1 MNATMRLPANEDGE
15 RFVLG
20 SVMLNDALWPD
31 VAGVL
36 GAEDFSLEKHRR
48 IYKRMADL
56 YGRGEHID
64 RVTVY
69 SELSQAGEAESC
81 DGLSYLIS
89 LDDGLP
95 QVPNVDSY
103 VRLVKEAAVL
113 RQTIFAAQG
122 LIQRCLSC
130 DPATDCLEWA
140 EKALTGISDRQK
152 PAGEW
157 LSAGDVIER
166 HPGGLNA
173 FLSPAVAGLG
183 IPTPWEPLTE
193 VMCGLH
199 REEMLIVA
207 GRPSMGKSIVLMEM
221 ARKAAS
227 EGFGSAVFSL
237 EMSKESLVQRMIADM
252 ANIDAQ
258 HLRSGRINQDERRRA
273 MQAATELAELP
284 LWIDD
289 TRARTVAAISSAL
302 RKLRAKHKVNFIGI
316 DHLQE
321 MIGDRRQNRHMELSE
336 MVRDLHYEAKKGNA
350 TMVLLSQL
358 SRKCEEENRRPQLS
372 DLRESGSIEEVADT
386 VLFVHR
392 PERYIKNRAKP
403 ELRGLAEFI
412 LAKQRNGPTG
422 KIEMVFLDTVQR
434 FALRAQEYGDRFQ
447 EGTWT
452 D

>member
-1 MNATMRLPANEDGE
+1 
-15 RFVLG
+15 
-20 SVMLNDALWPD
+20 MLNDALWQD
-31 VAGVL
+31 IAGVL
-36 GAEDFSLEKHRR
+36 TADDFSLEKHRR

-56 YGRGEHID
+56 YSRCEHID
-64 RVTVY
+64 RITVY
-69 SELSQAGEAESC
+69 SELDKAGEVESC
-81 DGLSYLIS
+81 DGLGYLIS

-103 VRLVKEAAVL
+103 VRLVKEAAIL

-130 DPATDCLEWA
+130 DPASDCLGWA
-140 EKALTGISDRQK
+140 EKALSSISDRTQ
-152 PAGEW
+152 PTGEW
-157 LSAGDVIER
+157 LSAGEVIEGY
-166 HPGGLNA
+166 PGGLNA
-173 FLSPAVAGLG
+173 FLSPAIGGIG
-183 IPTPWEPLTE
+183 IPTPWAPLTE

-207 GRPSMGKSIVLMEM
+207 GRPSMGKSIVLMQM
-221 ARKAAS
+221 AYHAAK
-227 EGFGSAVFSL
+227 EGNGAAVFSL
-237 EMSKESLVQRMIADM
+237 EMSKESLVQRMIADH

-258 HLRSGRINQDERRRA
+258 RLRSGKLNQEERRRA
-273 MQAATELAELP
+273 MLVAGEIAELP

-289 TRARTVAAISSAL
+289 TRARTVAAMSTRL
-302 RKLRAKHKVNFIGI
+302 RTLRAKHEVRFIGI

-336 MVRDLHYEAKKGNA
+336 MVRDLHHEAKVGNA

-372 DLRESGSIEEVADT
+372 DLRESGSIEEVADA

-392 PERYIKNRAKP
+392 PERYIKNRDHA
-403 ELRGLAEFI
+403 ELRGVAEFI

-422 KIEMVFLDTVQR
+422 KIEMVFLDTMQR
-434 FALRAQEYGDRFQ
+434 FALRAQDYGDRFQ